1 MIDESGYAFL
11 GKLTMV
17 QNTLYT
23 ATGNLASV
31 ISALSDEEVLA
42 NDNAFNGMR
51 KKAKDALN
59 SIRIDIEWLLET
71 YE

>member
-17 QNTLYT
+17 QNALYT